1 MDEQEIFVICQ
12 KVDSHMAEYLK
23 ESIIKGTSF
32 NMLEAHYGVLPDS
45 RTGFYRKKRRVL
57 ELLNMQQ
64 EIDKMG
70 QIDPSSEV

>member
-12 KVDSHMAEYLK
+12 KVDSYLAEYLK
-23 ESIIKGTSF
+23 ESVINGTSF

-45 RTGFYRKKRRVL
+45 RTGFYRKRRRVF

-64 EIDKMG
+64 ETDKMG
-70 QIDPSSEV
+70 QKNPSSEV

>member
-12 KVDSHMAEYLK
+12 KVDSYMAEYLK
-23 ESIIKGTSF
+23 ESVIKGTSF

-45 RTGFYRKKRRVL
+45 RTGFYRKRRRVL

-64 EIDKMG
+64 ETDNMG

>member
-12 KVDSHMAEYLK
+12 KVDSYMAEYLK
-23 ESIIKGTSF
+23 ESVIKGTSF
-32 NMLEAHYGVLPDS
+32 NMLEAHSGVLPDS
-45 RTGFYRKKRRVL
+45 RTGFYRKRRRVL

-64 EIDKMG
+64 ETDKMG

>member
-12 KVDSHMAEYLK
+12 KVDSYMAEYLK
-23 ESIIKGTSF
+23 ESVIKGTSF

-45 RTGFYRKKRRVL
+45 RTGFYRKRRRVL

-64 EIDKMG
+64 ETDKMG

>member
-12 KVDSHMAEYLK
+12 KVDSYMAEYLK

>member
-12 KVDSHMAEYLK
+12 KVDSYLAEYLK
-23 ESIIKGTSF
+23 ESVIKGTSF

-64 EIDKMG
+64 ETDKMG
-70 QIDPSSEV
+70 QKNPSSEV